1 MCLLLTSSMVD
12 GMGPKREGRVGLRT
26 SRAPGAPCCAFQASK
41 PSADKLDLADFSV
54 EYAPQRR
61 AVARSGGG
69 ACRCAWWKV

>member
-12 GMGPKREGRVGLRT
+12 GMGPKVG
-26 SRAPGAPCCAFQASK
+26 SVSAPAGVPCCAFQASK

-54 EYAPQRR
+54 EYTPQCR

>member
-12 GMGPKREGRVGLRT
+12 GMVPKVG
-26 SRAPGAPCCAFQASK
+26 SVSAPAGVACCAFQATK

-54 EYAPQRR
+54 VYTPQRR

>member
-12 GMGPKREGRVGLRT
+12 GMGPKVGSVSL
-26 SRAPGAPCCAFQASK
+26 SAPAGGVPCCAFQASK
-41 PSADKLDLADFSV
+41 PSADKLDLAYFSV
-54 EYAPQRR
+54 VYTPQRR

>member
-12 GMGPKREGRVGLRT
+12 GIGPKVRSV
-26 SRAPGAPCCAFQASK
+26 SVSAPAGVPCCAFQASK
-41 PSADKLDLADFSV
+41 PSADKLDLADFAV
-54 EYAPQRR
+54 LYTPQRR

>member
-1 MCLLLTSSMVD
+1 MLVADLFN
-12 GMGPKREGRVGLRT
+12 GRWHGAEGRVGLRT
-26 SRAPGAPCCAFQASK
+26 CRRPVLCLPSLTK

>member
-12 GMGPKREGRVGLRT
+12 GMGPWGRSAKVG
-26 SRAPGAPCCAFQASK
+26 SVSAPAGAPCCAFQASK

>member
-12 GMGPKREGRVGLRT
+12 GMAMGPKVG
-26 SRAPGAPCCAFQASK
+26 SVSAPAGVPCCAFQASK
-41 PSADKLDLADFSV
+41 PSADKLDLADFAV
-54 EYAPQRR
+54 LYTPQRR